1 MSLFAHKLVACL
13 VLFAVALTGVV
24 CACDH
29 GVDDACAKS
38 SVATSPC
45 HHAPGAVD
53 AHQANDPNHDQD
65 HDPGHDQ
72 DQHDGCTCATT
83 IVSAPGDQAGGPSL
97 RPALVAQWDFAA
109 VTAPLPLALGP
120 ALVHSEPFLVAL
132 PHLHRAATSLLRQHC
147 ALII

>member
-1 MSLFAHKLVACL
+1 MSLLTYKLVACL
-13 VLFAVALTGVV
+13 VVFAVAITGVV

-29 GVDDACAKS
+29 GADESCDVS

-45 HHAPGAVD
+45 HHGTGEAD
-53 AHQANDPNHDQD
+53 AHQANDEGHNHDPGQDQD
-65 HDPGHDQ
+65 H
-72 DQHDGCTCATT
+72 HDGCTCGTT
-83 IVSAPGDQAGGPSL
+83 IVSAPSNQAVAPSL
-97 RPALVAQWDFAA
+97 RPALVAHW

-120 ALVHSEPFLVAL
+120 TLVHFETFTVAV